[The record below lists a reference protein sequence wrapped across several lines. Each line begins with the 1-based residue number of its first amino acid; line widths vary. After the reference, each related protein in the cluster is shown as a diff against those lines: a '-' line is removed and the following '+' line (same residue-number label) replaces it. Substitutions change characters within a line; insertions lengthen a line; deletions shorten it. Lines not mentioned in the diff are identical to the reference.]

1 MPSISLLR
9 RRDPWWEADGPA
21 ARRARRRQRFVS
33 GVAFMAALA
42 AVGGAAIAWAIELG
56 MAAGFGVRVTLGI
69 G

>member
-21 ARRARRRQRFVS
+21 ARRERRRQRFVA
-33 GVAFMAALA
+33 GLAFTAALT
-42 AVGGAAIAWAIELG
+42 AVGAATIGWAIELG
-56 MAAGFGVRVTLGI
+56 IAAGFGVRVTLGI

>member
-9 RRDPWWEADGPA
+9 RRDPWWESDGPA

-33 GVAFMAALA
+33 GIAFTAALTAVGFA
-42 AVGGAAIAWAIELG
+42 AVGWAIELG
-56 MAAGFGVRVTLGI
+56 VAAGFGLRVTLGI